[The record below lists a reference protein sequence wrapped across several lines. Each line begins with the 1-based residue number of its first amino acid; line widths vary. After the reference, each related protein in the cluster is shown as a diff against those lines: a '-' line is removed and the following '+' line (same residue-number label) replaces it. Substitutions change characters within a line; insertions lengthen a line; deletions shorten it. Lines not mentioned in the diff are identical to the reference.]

1 MKKFFSFF
9 IIFGILGI
17 LLISGC
23 TQQQPTGNQTPV
35 PTPAG
40 QPATGQPTV
49 NLSAGNY
56 IVDDKGKTLYYFTK
70 DVNGTS
76 NCGSDCV
83 NIWPVFYQE
92 KISVSPGLSFPD
104 FGTITRSDGNKQTTF
119 KGWPLYYF
127 SGDVNPGDIKGDGV
141 GNVWFIARPNQP
153 NQIAAVSATTTQSSV
168 ATSSIQPAI
177 NVTSYPSSA
186 FGDTIVTVRWEVS
199 GGNPGNISDTAILLG
214 YKSGSANISD
224 YSNATAIQTGKTVQ
238 QFSTEINIPSSGTV
252 YFRAH
257 AIVDGTDVFSQEYQI
272 SVRVQTSGY

>member
-1 MKKFFSFF
+1 
-9 IIFGILGI
+9 LAI

-35 PTPAG
+35 QTPAG
-40 QPATGQPTV
+40 KPASEQPTV

-70 DVNGTS
+70 DVNGNS

-92 KISVSPGLSFPD
+92 KISVSPGLNFSD
-104 FGTITRSDGNKQTTF
+104 FGTITRNDGNKQTTF

-127 SGDVNPGDIKGDGV
+127 SGDVSPGDIKGEGV

-153 NQIAAVSATTTQSSV
+153 NQTAAVPATTTQSPV
-168 ATSSIQPAI
+168 NTSSMQPVI
-177 NVTSYPSSA
+177 KVTSYPSSA
-186 FGDTIVTVRWEVS
+186 FGDTINTIRWEVS
-199 GGNPGNISDTAILLG
+199 GGTPGNISNTAILWD

-224 YSNATAIQTGKTVQ
+224 YSKATVIQTGNTLQ
-238 QFSTEINIPSSGTV
+238 QFSAEINIPSSGTL

-272 SVRVQTSGY
+272 SIRVQTSGY